1 MKDELEISDHNY
13 SHIEKGEEIG
23 AIGKTNAMNP
33 IEQDKTK
40 LDKGHTSR
48 DEERLWTIIAHDTK
62 DPDVIK
68 CNLIQ

>member
-1 MKDELEISDHNY
+1 
-13 SHIEKGEEIG
+13 
-23 AIGKTNAMNP
+23 MNP

-48 DEERLWTIIAHDTK
+48 DEEGLWTIIAHDTE